1 MTPFSSTFRFIACAT
16 LVTTGLRA
24 QTAPTV
30 AAGAASPPAH
40 AHTHNTTITLDQFL
54 VSATPFSGNQVDVA
68 QATTV
73 LSGRSLLLK
82 QQATLGETLAS
93 ETGIAASSF
102 GQGSSRPIIRGL
114 GGDRIRLLENG
125 VGTLDA
131 SVSSPDHAVSVEP
144 FLIERIEVLRGP
156 AALLYGSNA
165 VGGAVNVITHRIETE
180 LPTERIRG
188 GFEVRGGSAAEELAR
203 GAVVD
208 IAIETG
214 TDRALVLH
222 FDAFR
227 READN
232 VRIPGYAESA
242 RIRAE
247 EAEEA
252 EEHGEELE
260 AAARGRLPNS
270 SLNAQSGSAGLSFVG
285 KKFYLGASFS
295 GFETNYGLPGH
306 AHAHAHEEHEEDEE
320 HDESEAGAEGEAEGV
335 RVDLR
340 QRRTDVQGEWRADAG
355 LINAVRFKLGL
366 ARYRHAELEPDGEIG
381 TLFTN
386 KGYDGRVEVLHCG
399 AQNWRGAI
407 GVHATRSD
415 FSAEG
420 EEAFVPPSL
429 TQTHALFA
437 FEEVSAGP
445 LTWQFGARVE
455 RSKISAEGNK
465 SRRSTEPSGSMGAIW
480 KWNEANA
487 IALSL
492 AHTSRAA
499 NAQELFADGP
509 HAGTQAYEVGD
520 ANLKAE
526 RSLGVDLSLRRNAG
540 FVTGAVTL
548 FANRFQGFIFEQPT
562 GLLAIEHDGAWE
574 FLDAE
579 DEHAEDEEGLPLY
592 RTVQRD
598 ARFWGVEVETIWHL
612 HDQRDWQLDLRLAAD
627 LTRAREGG
635 RNLPRIPA
643 ARTTAGLLWGTANW
657 SAGAEYQWVHDQNR
671 IAGNETRSD
680 GYALVNAHVSRAFT
694 IGHWR
699 TEVFVRGTNLANK
712 DARPHTSFVK
722 ELAPLAGRSVVAG
735 VRLTF

>member
-1 MTPFSSTFRFIACAT
+1 MTPFPSAFRLLACAA
-16 LVTTGLRA
+16 LVTSGLRA
-24 QTAPTV
+24 QTAPATP
-30 AAGAASPPAH
+30 AGFASPPRH
-40 AHTHNTTITLDQFL
+40 AHTHNTTVTLDQFL
-54 VSATPFSGNQVDVA
+54 VSATPFAGNQVDVA

-82 QQATLGETLAS
+82 QQATLGETLSS

-102 GQGSSRPIIRGL
+102 GPGASRPIIRGL

-131 SVSSPDHAVSVEP
+131 SVNSPDHAVSVEP

-188 GFEVRGGSAAEELAR
+188 AVELRGGSAAEELAR

-208 IAIETG
+208 IALEAG
-214 TDRALVLH
+214 ADRALVLH

-227 READN
+227 REAEN

-252 EEHGEELE
+252 AEHGEAL
-260 AAARGRLPNS
+260 ADAARGRLPNS
-270 SLNAQSGSAGLSFVG
+270 SLSAQSGSAGLSFVG
-285 KKFYLGASFS
+285 KNFYLGASLS

-306 AHAHAHEEHEEDEE
+306 AHEEHAEGDE
-320 HDESEAGAEGEAEGV
+320 HDENEAASESEAEGV

-355 LINAVRFKLGL
+355 LINAVRFKFGH
-366 ARYRHAELEPDGEIG
+366 ARYRHAEREPDGEIG

-386 KGYDGRVEVLHCG
+386 KGYDGRVEVLHG
-399 AQNWRGAI
+399 GPENWRGAI
-407 GVHATRSD
+407 GAHATRSD
-415 FSAEG
+415 FSAAG

-429 TQTHALFA
+429 TQTQALFA

-445 LTWQFGARVE
+445 LTWQFGARLE

-465 SRRSTEPSGSMGAIW
+465 SRRSTEPSGSVGAVW
-480 KWNEANA
+480 KRDEATS
-487 IALSL
+487 IALSV

-509 HAGTQAYEVGD
+509 HAGTQAYEIGD

-526 RSLGVDLSLRRNAG
+526 RSLGVDLSLRRHAG
-540 FVTGAVTL
+540 LVTGAITL

-574 FLDAE
+574 FLEAD
-579 DEHAEDEEGLPLY
+579 DEHADEEEGLPLY

-612 HDQRDWQLDLRLAAD
+612 HDKSDWQLDLRLAAD

-657 SAGAEYQWVHDQNR
+657 SAGAECQWVHDQNR

-694 IGHWR
+694 TGHWR
-699 TEVFVRGTNLANK
+699 TEVFVRGTNLANEE
-712 DARPHTSFVK
+712 ARPHSSFVK

-735 VRLTF
+735 IRLTF